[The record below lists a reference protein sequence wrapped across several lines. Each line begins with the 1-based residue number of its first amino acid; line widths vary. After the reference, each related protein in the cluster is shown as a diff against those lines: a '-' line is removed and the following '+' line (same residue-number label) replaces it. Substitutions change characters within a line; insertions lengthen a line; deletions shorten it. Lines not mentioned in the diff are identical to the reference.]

1 MALEF
6 HQFLCLSDNFGLLA
20 HDSATGATAALDAPE
35 AGPIFAA
42 LDAKGWTLTDIWLTH
57 HHADHIGAAG
67 ALKERF
73 PGARVVGAR
82 QGRPPPAAAGSRR
95 WSTATCRAWAKAGPS

>member
-42 LDAKGWTLTDIWLTH
+42 LDRKGWTLTDIWLTH
-57 HHADHIGAAG
+57 HHADHIGAVG

-73 PGARVVGAR
+73 PGLAWSA
-82 QGRPPPAAAGSRR
+82 PPRTPTACRSWTSH